1 MDGVNWNGFRGVVRN
16 LVGETVIVYVCEES
30 FFGRLAEAS
39 SQYLTVAGP
48 HGSSAG
54 VHLTYVPFSKVQ
66 AISEI

>member
-1 MDGVNWNGFRGVVRN
+1 MEEALWNGFGSMVRK
-16 LVGETVIVYVCEES
+16 LVGETVVVYVCEES

-39 SQYLTVAGP
+39 TQYLTVAGH